1 MFSLHTWEI
10 SSEIL
15 KKSVSSSVLNQFTIK
30 VSQIKDI
37 SKQNLNLSGP
47 TVKFCLD
54 HPQKLIQI
62 FQVDGRVGRFSLVKP
77 GQPPKCAPNCLF
89 SWNSFEISIEHAKK

>member
-1 MFSLHTWEI
+1 MAPRY
-10 SSEIL
+10 
-15 KKSVSSSVLNQFTIK
+15 Q
-30 VSQIKDI
+30 
-37 SKQNLNLSGP
+37 
-47 TVKFCLD
+47 D